1 MFKLGAENE
10 IQQSK
15 SWHVL
20 IYMAGVV
27 VLFGVLLL
35 RLFSLQYTHYD
46 ENLQRSD
53 NNRIRK
59 VELVAERGYIYD
71 RNGEV
76 LVRNRPSYQIALQ
89 AISVPRK
96 KEQRD
101 SVFNRLLQIRD
112 KNGDRLFDSLSLD
125 TAFQRIRWIKNRPV
139 RFFEDAT
146 PEQVAI
152 IEEHS
157 SELPGVVTLIE
168 SRREYPYGTL
178 ASHVLGYT
186 SEISEEQLKLPEYAG
201 YSQGDRVGQKGL
213 EQGYDKEFRGTNG
226 MKLVEVNASGREVG
240 QVSGVEGTAPV
251 PGLHLVSTIDLNLQ
265 KVAEEAIP
273 DSAKGALVA
282 IDPRTGEILA
292 MVSSPR
298 LDPNIFSLKRRERNK
313 GWAQVALDSMRPL
326 NNRAIAGTYPPASIF
341 KLVTSGAGLESGILS
356 ENKYYPKACTGG
368 YQYGARYQKCW
379 GTHGNLNVVH
389 ALRLSCDVFFYQAGL
404 DIDMARIN
412 EFGRR
417 FGLGEEPLGL
427 DIPGERSGWL
437 PDSVSFN
444 QRNKRLGW
452 RWARGLILN
461 LSIGQGQIVT
471 PLQQAVLIG
480 SLATNKGVYRPH
492 FMKELRDANGNV
504 VRRFEPEIVRSG
516 KMKPYTHRVIL
527 NGMDSVVNH
536 PGGTGKR
543 GALPDVRV
551 GGKTG
556 SGEWK
561 KGEKTHAWFAAV
573 APLYDPEI
581 AVAVIMEA
589 AGGGGAVSAPIAK
602 KVLAAYFD
610 AKKKDAEKS
619 QSQKQN
625 EEPEDMNKDEREAGE

>member
-1 MFKLGAENE
+1 MYNSTSENE
-10 IQQSK
+10 VLQNRNL
-15 SWHVL
+15 HVL

-27 VLFGVLLL
+27 ILFSVLLY

-59 VELVAERGYIYD
+59 VELVAERGFIYD

-89 AISVPRK
+89 AVQLPRK
-96 KEQRD
+96 KDLRD
-101 SVFNRLLQIRD
+101 SVRDRLLRIRD
-112 KNGDRLFDSLSLD
+112 NSGERLFDSLSLD
-125 TAFQRIRWIKNRPV
+125 TAFLRSRWIKTRPI
-139 RFFEDAT
+139 RLLEDAS
-146 PEQVAI
+146 PEQVAV

-186 SEISEEQLKLPEYAG
+186 NEISEDQLKLPEYAD
-201 YSQGDRVGQKGL
+201 YSQGDRIGQKGL
-213 EQGYDKEFRGTNG
+213 EQSYDKEFRGKNG

-240 QVSGVEGTAPV
+240 LVSSGGELAPV
-251 PGLHLVSTIDLNLQ
+251 PGLHLVSTLDLRLQ
-265 KVAEEAIP
+265 RVAEEAIP

-282 IDPRTGEILA
+282 LDPRNGEILA

-326 NNRAIAGTYPPASIF
+326 TNRAISGTYPPASVF
-341 KLVTSGAGLESGILS
+341 KLVTAGAGLENGVLS
-356 ENKYYPKACTGG
+356 ENKYYPKNCTGG
-368 YQYGARYQKCW
+368 YQYGARFQKCW
-379 GTHGNLNVVH
+379 GTHGALNVVH
-389 ALRLSCDVFFYQAGL
+389 AIRLSCDVFFYQAGL
-404 DIDMARIN
+404 EIDMERIN

-417 FGLGEEPLGL
+417 FGYGEKLLGV
-427 DIPGERSGWL
+427 DIPGEKAGWL
-437 PDSVSFN
+437 PDSASFN
-444 QRNKRLGW
+444 VRNKRAGW

-461 LSIGQGQIVT
+461 LAIGQGQIVT
-471 PLQQAVLIG
+471 PLQQAVFVG
-480 SLATNKGVYRPH
+480 SLATGKGVYRPH
-492 FMKELRDANGNV
+492 FMKELRDEKGDV
-504 VRRFEPEIVRSG
+504 VRSFEPEIIRPG
-516 KMKPYTHRVIL
+516 NMKPYTHRIL
-527 NGMDSVVNH
+527 MNAMDSVVNH

-543 GALPDVRV
+543 GAIPGIRV
-551 GGKTG
+551 GAKTG

-561 KGEKTHAWFAAV
+561 KGEKTHAWYAAV
-573 APLYDPEI
+573 APLDNPEI

-589 AGGGGAVSAPIAK
+589 AGGGGSVSGPIAK
-602 KVLAAYFD
+602 KVMSAYFEN
-610 AKKKDAEKS
+610 KKLDEGIVEEK
-619 QSQKQN
+619 
-625 EEPEDMNKDEREAGE
+625 

>member
-1 MFKLGAENE
+1 MYSGKTSENE
-10 IQQSK
+10 ILQNRN
-15 SWHVL
+15 WNVL

-27 VLFGVLLL
+27 ILFGILLF

-46 ENLQRSD
+46 ENLQRSE

-89 AISVPRK
+89 AISLPRQK
-96 KEQRD
+96 DLRD
-101 SVFNRLLQIRD
+101 SVFNRLLRIRNRD
-112 KNGDRLFDSLSLD
+112 GARMFDSLSVD
-125 TAFQRIRWIKNRPV
+125 TAFQRSRWIKNRPI
-139 RFFEDAT
+139 RFFEDAS
-146 PEQVAI
+146 PEQVSI

-186 SEISEEQLKLPEYAG
+186 SEISEEQLKLPEYEG
-201 YSQGDRVGQKGL
+201 YSQGDRIGQKGL

-240 QVSGVEGTAPV
+240 VVSGVEDYAPV
-251 PGLHLVSTIDLNLQ
+251 PGLHLVSTIDLRLQ

-273 DSAKGALVA
+273 EGARGALVA
-282 IDPRTGEILA
+282 LDPRSGEILA

-298 LDPNIFSLKRRERNK
+298 LDPNIFSLKRRERNR
-313 GWAQVALDSMRPL
+313 GWAQVALDSLHPL
-326 NNRAIAGTYPPASIF
+326 TNRAISGTYPPASVF
-341 KLVTSGAGLESGILS
+341 KLVTAGAGLENGILS
-356 ENKYYPKACTGG
+356 ESKYYSKSCTGG
-368 YQYGARYQKCW
+368 FQYGARYQKCW

-389 ALRLSCDVFFYQAGL
+389 AIRLSCDVFFYQAGL
-404 DIDMARIN
+404 DIDMERIN

-417 FGLGEEPLGL
+417 FGLGEKPLGI
-427 DIPGERSGWL
+427 DIPGEKAGWL
-437 PDSVSFN
+437 PDSISFN
-444 QRNKRLGW
+444 ERNKRWGW

-471 PLQQAVLIG
+471 PLQQATLVG
-480 SLATNKGVYRPH
+480 SLATNAGVYRPH
-492 FMKELRDANGNV
+492 LMKELRDDKGNV
-504 VRRFEPEIVRSG
+504 VRRYEPEIVRSG
-516 KMKPYTHRVIL
+516 KMKKYTHRIL
-527 NGMDSVVNH
+527 MNAMDSVVNH

-543 GALPDVRV
+543 GAIPGIRV
-551 GGKTG
+551 GAKTG

-561 KGEKTHAWFAAV
+561 KGEKTHAWYAAV
-573 APLYDPEI
+573 APLDSPEI

-589 AGGGGAVSAPIAK
+589 AGGGGAVSGPIAK
-602 KVLAAYFD
+602 KVMMAYFENKKED
-610 AKKKDAEKS
+610 EEKKK
-619 QSQKQN
+619 
-625 EEPEDMNKDEREAGE
+625 EEE

>member
-1 MFKLGAENE
+1 MHSGTTSENE
-10 IQQSK
+10 FLQYRN
-15 SWHVL
+15 WNVL
-20 IYMAGVV
+20 LYMAGV
-27 VLFGVLLL
+27 LIIFSILII
-35 RLFSLQYTHYD
+35 RLISLQYLHYD
-46 ENLQRSD
+46 ENMQRSE

-59 VELVAERGYIYD
+59 MVITAERGYIFD

-89 AISVPRK
+89 SINMPRK

-112 KNGDRLFDSLSLD
+112 KDGERLFDSLSLD
-125 TAFQRIRWIKNRPV
+125 TAFLRSRWIKTHPILLL
-139 RFFEDAT
+139 EDAT
-146 PEQVAI
+146 TEQVSI

-186 SEISEEQLKLPEYAG
+186 SEISEEQLKLPEYSE
-201 YSQGDRVGQKGL
+201 YSQGDRIGQKGL
-213 EQGYDKEFRGTNG
+213 EQEYDREFRGENG

-240 QVSGVEGTAPV
+240 PVVGVEGKSPV
-251 PGLHLVSTIDLNLQ
+251 PGLHLVSTIDLRLQ

-282 IDPRTGEILA
+282 LDPRSGEILA

-298 LDPNIFSLKRRERNK
+298 LDPNIFSLKKRERNK

-326 NNRAIAGTYPPASIF
+326 TNRAISGTYPPASVF
-341 KLVTSGAGLESGILS
+341 KLVTAGAGLENGVLS
-356 ENKYYPKACTGG
+356 ESKYYSKACTGG

-389 ALRLSCDVFFYQAGL
+389 AIRLSCDVFFYQAGL

-417 FGLGEEPLGL
+417 FGLGEEVLGV
-427 DIPGERSGWL
+427 DIPGEKAGWL
-437 PDSVSFN
+437 PDSASFN

-471 PLQQAVLIG
+471 PLQQAVLVG
-480 SLATNKGVYRPH
+480 SLATNAGVYRPH
-492 FMKELRDANGNV
+492 FMKELLDEKGEVIHRY
-504 VRRFEPEIVRSG
+504 EPEIIRPG
-516 KMKPYTHRVIL
+516 KMKEYTHRIL
-527 NGMDSVVNH
+527 MNAMDSVVNH

-543 GALPDVRV
+543 GAIPGIRV
-551 GGKTG
+551 GAKTG

-561 KGEKTHAWFAAV
+561 KGEKTHAWYAAV
-573 APLYDPEI
+573 APLDAPEI

-589 AGGGGAVSAPIAK
+589 AGGGGAVSGPIAK
-602 KVLAAYFD
+602 QVMSAYFENKQLD
-610 AKKKDAEKS
+610 AQSAVEIKKETKE
-619 QSQKQN
+619 
-625 EEPEDMNKDEREAGE
+625 